1 MPLFNG
7 SVNSK
12 HAHPHPLP
20 LGICRAFVILPVPR
34 VGNLTENLCPGV
46 GKLSILL
53 EAVKI
58 VPFSIFELKNYGYLD
73 SYRIKNIFNTY
84 AMKRHGWF

>member
-12 HAHPHPLP
+12 HAHPPPLP
-20 LGICRAFVILPVPR
+20 YPRVFVGHNFVILPVPR
-34 VGNLTENLCPGV
+34 VGNLTENLCPGE
-46 GKLSILL
+46 GILSILL

-73 SYRIKNIFNTY
+73 SYR
-84 AMKRHGWF
+84 

>member
-12 HAHPHPLP
+12 HAHPPPLP
-20 LGICRAFVILPVPR
+20 LGICRAFVILPVPG
-34 VGNLTENLCPGV
+34 VGNLTENLCLGV

-53 EAVKI
+53 EAVNI
-58 VPFSIFELKNYGYLD
+58 VPFSIFELKKYGYLD
-73 SYRIKNIFNTY
+73 SYR
-84 AMKRHGWF
+84 